1 MECDDEEGATEEP
14 TDVARP
20 TQPTPTTPYS
30 MSCAPTKFQ
39 CPGSGECIW
48 QMWVCDGDEDCEH
61 GEDESDEICKV
72 SSLTYSVLIS
82 LSNFTTNLF
91 YRDDSLA
98 AGASSS
104 VKPPPTSV

>member
-1 MECDDEEGATEEP
+1 MFKLVFFQLECDDEEGATEEP
-14 TDVARP
+14 TNDAARP

-72 SSLTYSVLIS
+72 SSLQPYLVLLQS
-82 LSNFTTNLF
+82 LLF
-91 YRDDSLA
+91 IF
-98 AGASSS
+98 
-104 VKPPPTSV
+104 VII